1 MKKETG
7 SKTYN
12 LTIVDLLRESHSTA
26 LDKGWWEGDR
36 NFGDQI
42 SNFHGEVSEAWEEY
56 RKYGLDPTRFLYPNC
71 TDRPGKPEGIAA
83 ELADVL
89 IRIADTCAHYDIPLE
104 KAILDKLQYNK
115 TRPYR
120 HGGKKA

>member
-1 MKKETG
+1 MI
-7 SKTYN
+7 
-12 LTIVDLLRESHSTA
+12 LADLLRESHATA

-56 RKYGLDPTRFLYPNC
+56 RKYGLDPNWFLYSNN

-89 IRIADTCAHYDIPLE
+89 IRIADTCARYSIPLE

-115 TRPYR
+115 TRSYR